1 MKAMHP
7 ASFMGL
13 IEIRG
18 GTHYCRVKFLIARQ
32 VFDIGAINDAYR
44 IADTK
49 LNN

>member
-13 IEIRG
+13 IKIRG
-18 GTHYCRVKFLIARQ
+18 HTLLSVKFLIARH